1 VLLVV
6 IRRLASLVI
15 LLISMSFVT
24 FVLTN
29 LLPSDPAR
37 VAAGPN
43 AGPTEIEIT
52 RKRLGLDRPLP
63 EQYARYVLAL
73 VRGDL
78 GQSVRTR
85 QPVRDELLEAA
96 PATIELTLI
105 STIVFVAISIPL
117 GVITAARRQR
127 WIDSASRIIA
137 VGGAAVAPFW
147 LALLLQLLFFR
158 MLGWLPATGRLPITA
173 TPPPTVTGMLIIDS
187 LFAGSVATFLEAI
200 RHLVLPVTALALG
213 RIAVTT
219 RLTRAQMLTE
229 LGTDYVRSAKG
240 KGLAERRILY
250 HHALRNA
257 LNPVITNIGIQIGYL
272 LSGTVLVEAI
282 FGWPGMGTYALDAV
296 LNLDYPSVMGVALLV
311 SVFFVLVNLA
321 VDLLYAALD
330 PRVSVA

>member
-1 VLLVV
+1 MLAVVARRIASLVVLLVGM
-6 IRRLASLVI
+6 SL
-15 LLISMSFVT
+15 VT

-29 LLPSDPAR
+29 LLPADPAR
-37 VAAGPN
+37 VSAGPN
-43 AGPTEIEIT
+43 AGPDELAIH

-63 EQYARYVLAL
+63 EQYLRYLGNL

-78 GQSVRTR
+78 GTSVRSR
-85 QPVRDELLEAA
+85 QPVLDELAA
-96 PATIELTLI
+96 AVPATIELTLAA
-105 STIVFVAISIPL
+105 TIVFVAISIPL
-117 GVITAARRQR
+117 GVLTAARRAG

-158 MLGWLPATGRLPITA
+158 MLGWLPASGRLDLTA
-173 TPPPTVTGMLIIDS
+173 TPPPGRTGFYLVDA
-187 LFAGSVATFLEAI
+187 LLAGDLGSFLGAL

-219 RLTRAQMLTE
+219 RLTRAQMLIE
-229 LGTDYVRSAKG
+229 LGTDYVRSARG
-240 KGLAERRILY
+240 KGLAERRVLY

-257 LNPVITNIGIQIGYL
+257 LNPVITNVGIQVGYL

-282 FGWPGMGTYALDAV
+282 FGWPGMGSYALDAI

-311 SVFFVLVNLA
+311 SVFFVLVNLI
-321 VDLLYAALD
+321 VDLIYTALD
-330 PRVSVA
+330 PRVTAT